1 MIFFSSYFKRTWM
14 LAVLL
19 AATCAS
25 AQDQTFVDPL
35 LLPARLSDRPVE
47 KLLVDVAVLGNGR
60 LVAVGEQG
68 TIILS
73 DDQGHSWQ
81 QAKVPVSVNLTA
93 VFFFDARTGWAA
105 GHGGV
110 ILGTRD
116 GGQTWTKLFDGN
128 AANAQILAAAQS
140 RLKNVQE
147 RAQGMDEA
155 LRDSLQDE
163 LEHAEEALTDAE
175 AGSRFGPS
183 RPLFDL
189 WFKDAQQGFAV
200 GSFGQ
205 LFRTDDGGA
214 TWRYIGDRLDN
225 PEGFH
230 YNAIAHTPSGKL
242 VVVGE
247 GGRVHIS
254 ADGGDSWKRR
264 ETGYNGQLYGLLVFN
279 DARGKEILLVYGFG
293 GRVFVSRDGGASWAE
308 SNSGVKTTIVAGFV
322 ASDGSLRLIDAG
334 GQLLRSDDEGVRF
347 VSVVA
352 ATTGR
357 FAAAIPLGDGSLVL
371 TGSGGVQLVTRNGK

>member
-1 MIFFSSYFKRTWM
+1 MIFFSSYFKHTWM

-19 AATCAS
+19 AATCAWG
-25 AQDQTFVDPL
+25 QDQTFVDPL
-35 LLPARLSDRPVE
+35 LLPARLSDRPTE
-47 KLLVDVAVLGNGR
+47 KLLVDVAALGNGR

-73 DDQGHSWQ
+73 DDKGHSWQ

-93 VFFFDARTGWAA
+93 VFFFDTKIGWAA
-105 GHGGV
+105 GHGGA

-116 GGQTWTKLFDGN
+116 GGQTWSRLFDGN

-140 RLKNVQE
+140 RLKKV
-147 RAQGMDEA
+147 RGRDQGMDDA
-155 LRDSLQDE
+155 LADSLQDE
-163 LEHAEEALTDAE
+163 LEQAEEALTDAE

-183 RPLFDL
+183 RPLFGL
-189 WFKDAQQGFAV
+189 WFKDVRQGFAV

-205 LFRTDDGGA
+205 LFRTDDAGG

-247 GGRVHIS
+247 GGAMHIS
-254 ADGGDSWKRR
+254 ADGGDSWQRQ
-264 ETGYNGQLYGLLVFN
+264 ETGYKGQLYGLLAFH
-279 DARGKEILLVYGFG
+279 DTGGEEILLVYGFG
-293 GRVFVSRDGGASWAE
+293 GRVFVSRDGGTSWTE
-308 SNSGVKTTIVAGFV
+308 GNSGVKTNIVAGFV

-334 GQLLRSDDEGVRF
+334 GQLLRSDDEGMRF
-347 VSVVA
+347 VSMVA
-352 ATTGR
+352 AAPGR
-357 FAAAIPLGDGSLVL
+357 IAAAIPLADGSVVL
-371 TGSGGVQLVTRNGK
+371 TGSGGVQLLTGNGK

>member
-19 AATCAS
+19 AATFAS

-35 LLPARLSDRPVE
+35 FLPARLSDRPTE
-47 KLLVDVAVLGNGR
+47 KLLVDIAALGDGR

-73 DDQGHSWQ
+73 DDKGHGWR
-81 QAKVPVSVNLTA
+81 QAEVPVSVNLTA
-93 VFFFDARTGWAA
+93 VFFFDTRIGWVA

-116 GGQTWTKLFDGN
+116 GGQTWTRLFDGN
-128 AANAQILAAAQS
+128 AANAQILAAAQR
-140 RLKNVQE
+140 RLKKVQD

-155 LRDSLQDE
+155 ADSLQDE
-163 LEHAEEALTDAE
+163 LEQAEEALADAE

-183 RPLFDL
+183 RPLFGL
-189 WFKDAQQGFAV
+189 WFKDVRQGFAV

-205 LFRTDDGGA
+205 LFRTDDGGT

-242 VVVGE
+242 AVVGE
-247 GGRVHIS
+247 GARCISRPMAGIAGSAGRLATTASCTGCWLFTTRGAMRFCSSTVS
-254 ADGGDSWKRR
+254 A
-264 ETGYNGQLYGLLVFN
+264 
-279 DARGKEILLVYGFG
+279 
-293 GRVFVSRDGGASWAE
+293 
-308 SNSGVKTTIVAGFV
+308 V
-322 ASDGSLRLIDAG
+322 ASSCRGM
-334 GQLLRSDDEGVRF
+334 
-347 VSVVA
+347 A
-352 ATTGR
+352 A
-357 FAAAIPLGDGSLVL
+357 LVGPRA
-371 TGSGGVQLVTRNGK
+371 TVG

>member
-19 AATCAS
+19 AATFAS

-35 LLPARLSDRPVE
+35 FLPARLSDRPTE
-47 KLLVDVAVLGNGR
+47 KLLVDIAALGDGR

-73 DDQGHSWQ
+73 DDKGHGWR
-81 QAKVPVSVNLTA
+81 QAEVPVSVNLTA
-93 VFFFDARTGWAA
+93 VFFFDTRIGWVA

-116 GGQTWTKLFDGN
+116 GGQTWTRLFDGN
-128 AANAQILAAAQS
+128 AANAQILAAAQR
-140 RLKNVQE
+140 RLKKVQD

-155 LRDSLQDE
+155 ADSLQDE
-163 LEHAEEALTDAE
+163 LEQAEEALADAE

-183 RPLFDL
+183 RPLFGL
-189 WFKDAQQGFAV
+189 WFKDVRQGFAV

-205 LFRTDDGGA
+205 LFRTDDGGT

-242 VVVGE
+242 AVVGE
-247 GGRVHIS
+247 GGAVHIS
-254 ADGGDSWKRR
+254 ADGGDSWQRR
-264 ETGYNGQLYGLLVFN
+264 ETGYNGQLYGLLAFH
-279 DARGKEILLVYGFG
+279 DARGDEILLVYGFG

-308 SNSGVKTTIVAGFV
+308 GNSGVKTNIVAGFV
-322 ASDGSLRLIDAG
+322 AADGSLRLIDAG

-347 VSVVA
+347 VSVIA
-352 ATTGR
+352 ATPGR
-357 FAAAIPLGDGSLVL
+357 IAAAIPLTDGSLVL
-371 TGSGGVQLVTRNGK
+371 TGSGGVQLVTGNGK

>member
-19 AATCAS
+19 AATGAS
-25 AQDQTFVDPL
+25 AQDRTFIDPL
-35 LLPARLSDRPVE
+35 LLPARLSDRPAE
-47 KLLVDVAVLGNGR
+47 KLLVDVAALGDGR

-73 DDQGHSWQ
+73 DDKGHGWR
-81 QAKVPVSVNLTA
+81 QAEVPVSVNLTA
-93 VFFFDARTGWAA
+93 VFFFDTRTGWAA

-116 GGQTWTKLFDGN
+116 GGQTWIRLFDGN

-140 RLKNVQE
+140 RLKKVRE

-155 LRDSLQDE
+155 ADSLQDE
-163 LEHAEEALTDAE
+163 LELAEEALADAE

-189 WFKDAQQGFAV
+189 WFKDARQGFVV

-205 LFRTDDGGA
+205 LFRTDDGGD

-242 VVVGE
+242 AVVGE
-247 GGRVHIS
+247 GGAVHIS
-254 ADGGDSWKRR
+254 ADGGDSWQRR
-264 ETGYNGQLYGLLVFN
+264 ETGYNGQLYGLLAFH
-279 DARGKEILLVYGFG
+279 DARGDEILLVYGFG

-308 SNSGVKTTIVAGFV
+308 GNSGVKTNIVAGFV
-322 ASDGSLRLIDAG
+322 AADGSLRLIDAG

-347 VSVVA
+347 VSVIA
-352 ATTGR
+352 ATPGR
-357 FAAAIPLGDGSLVL
+357 IAAAIPLTDGSLVL
-371 TGSGGVQLVTRNGK
+371 TGSGGVQLVTGNGK